1 MNWVISLMLKLV
13 LLVIHHIT
21 AKYNYLKIIQSLLKY
36 GAMYN
41 IKNKNDEISFSLS
54 TNQNV
59 INSLLEK
66 LFEDAKNDNIE
77 FISKLKKIEFDKF
90 KKIMINTC
98 NDQRYIL
105 FKIIKNNGYKIT
117 LRKYLKTQKYK

>member
-21 AKYNYLKIIQSLLKY
+21 AKYNYLKIIQLLLKY
-36 GAMYN
+36 DAMYN

-90 KKIMINTC
+90 KKIMIK
-98 NDQRYIL
+98 L
-105 FKIIKNNGYKIT
+105 VMIKDIY
-117 LRKYLKTQKYK
+117 YLKLLKIMAIKLRWGNI